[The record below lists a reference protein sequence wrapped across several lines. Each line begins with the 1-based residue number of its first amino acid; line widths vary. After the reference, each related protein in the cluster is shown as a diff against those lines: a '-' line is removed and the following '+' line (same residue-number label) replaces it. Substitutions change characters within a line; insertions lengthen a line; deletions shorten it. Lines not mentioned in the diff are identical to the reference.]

1 MSKRFSQNPQI
12 PSPLSL
18 EKKPHEDPIAP
29 ADFSQLFE
37 SQARALEH
45 LCEILNRKE
54 SQEKEIRHLR
64 FGYQNVKKALIS
76 LWNKNKALE
85 ARNTAPTQ
93 EELSSLHE
101 KIANLESRQGIL
113 EQVILKQSRMIKQ
126 LYLHRKEMAQHQTAD
141 EN

>member
-1 MSKRFSQNPQI
+1 M
-12 PSPLSL
+12 
-18 EKKPHEDPIAP
+18 
-29 ADFSQLFE
+29 
-37 SQARALEH
+37 EH